1 VNELFWLL
9 GAIVVLVVAHV
20 VCHKYR
26 LGPYSPKL
34 WGPIEP
40 VLTWPPPPDARCGE
54 KPTPKERGEL
64 PQPQVADRR
73 LADRYPWLTFDEA
86 LVYDGALKKL
96 ATDRALRLVELAK
109 VTHVEVYC
117 YWRIG
122 RDGTPTVS
130 ICDDPMGH
138 PHAHLVRVPIPE
150 DVQKC
155 IDATK
160 NPPLCLV
167 VGKHGEPT
175 GECPKPSNEPETP

>member
-1 VNELFWLL
+1 MKRPWFTTKKPVPEERRDLQHLDD
-9 GAIVVLVVAHV
+9 VVWPNGEPDERGYSPQLYRVVAR
-20 VCHKYR
+20 KKAAGIF
-26 LGPYSPKL
+26 L
-34 WGPIEP
+34 
-40 VLTWPPPPDARCGE
+40 DAREQRCFDFVLGE
-54 KPTPKERGEL
+54 ANRIPT
-64 PQPQVADRR
+64 
-73 LADRYPWLTFDEA
+73 
-86 LVYDGALKKL
+86 KKF
-96 ATDRALRLVELAK
+96 VEIW
-109 VTHVEVYC
+109 C

-160 NPPLCLV
+160 NPPLCLA

>member
-1 VNELFWLL
+1 MKTGYFDVD
-9 GAIVVLVVAHV
+9 GKH
-20 VCHKYR
+20 R
-26 LGPYSPKL
+26 
-34 WGPIEP
+34 
-40 VLTWPPPPDARCGE
+40 
-54 KPTPKERGEL
+54 KPTPSEL
-64 PQPQVADRR
+64 RR
-73 LADRYPWLTFDEA
+73 ELGYPAEMPRSEET
-86 LVYDGALKKL
+86 Y
-96 ATDRALRLVELAK
+96 VETW
-109 VTHVEVYC
+109 V
-117 YWRIG
+117 YWRIA